1 MKKWLTVMLV
11 IVVGVLLVACG
22 DDKVSTAKTTD
33 GKNVIKYQLMKG
45 MVYPAELAVDLG
57 YLEGIELESVS
68 DFKGGTESVQYVG
81 TGEVD
86 LGMAFSAAVVK
97 AYSKNVDLKS
107 VIGYYG
113 SDDLTN
119 ISAFVLEDSSIKN
132 PKDLIN
138 KKVGVNILGAHMELA
153 IKGYLKQGGLSD
165 KEIESVQLVTVP
177 LSSAEQTLRSNQVDA
192 VLLMGQS
199 KDLAVERGGIRE
211 LFSDIDVV
219 GKNFTAG
226 NYFFRSDYVKEN
238 PEVIKQFVEGVA
250 KAIEW
255 SRETPREEVV
265 ERMEKIIKERD
276 PNESTESVKYWK
288 SYGVGTEGG
297 VIQEEE
303 MQMWIDWLVEN
314 GELEKDAV
322 TASELYTNQYN
333 PYEK

>member
-333 PYEK
+333 PYAK